1 MKTDVAFNTTTSSYS
16 EFYFSVEI
24 FHSYHDYC
32 DNVDVDDDDDE
43 GDDDEKVLFQ
53 MV

>member
-32 DNVDVDDDDDE
+32 DNVDVDDDDE